1 MIQEVKP
8 QVNSTITVYLPCSGF
23 FSEVIDPE
31 LMIYHPGENV
41 SCSNSTI
48 HNFMS
53 TVYAL

>member
-23 FSEVIDPE
+23 FSEVVDPE